1 MPQSME
7 GPCPA
12 AELWPG
18 QGKAAALESYLDG
31 IKIRTMAEE
40 KVRSLR
46 TAETESSKSPETI
59 AWLISWS
66 RRLDRGEQG
75 RSGGWLG
82 QRNPE
87 PEKIL
92 DTRGKE

>member
-1 MPQSME
+1 
-7 GPCPA
+7 
-12 AELWPG
+12 
-18 QGKAAALESYLDG
+18 
-31 IKIRTMAEE
+31 MAEE

-59 AWLISWS
+59 AWLILA
-66 RRLDRGEQG
+66 RRLGSGELG

-92 DTRGKE
+92 DPGKRMTV